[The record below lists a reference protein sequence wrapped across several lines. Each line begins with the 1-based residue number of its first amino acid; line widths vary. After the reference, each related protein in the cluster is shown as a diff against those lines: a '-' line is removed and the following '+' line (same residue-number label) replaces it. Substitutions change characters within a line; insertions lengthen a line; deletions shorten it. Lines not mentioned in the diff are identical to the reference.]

1 MPAAVC
7 LENQQGL
14 ARWFCTAGPLA
25 RCAGMSESDAGV
37 DEPDSVKVFKCTA
50 IRAPGL
56 KSTWLPA
63 VQTVAGDEYIKLSK
77 WDRHLTH
84 FVTSK
89 PLNLHAGGGRLL
101 NNINVQWFEDMCS
114 LRLQACNAAVK
125 QVIEQAADAEGV
137 PRPTKIR
144 AATQED
150 EFLCGRTIVVSAPA
164 VVGPWVFFDMLDTMR
179 LHLSDLHQSNLM
191 DVLLCLQE
199 ASGGPLVAQINQ
211 VKALRWYVRASGIPF
226 PDLYGGLF
234 LSVMQ
239 PPVMSVRRRFLC
251 HLQWLLL

>member
-37 DEPDSVKVFKCTA
+37 DEPDSIKVFKCTA

-89 PLNLHAGGGRLL
+89 PLNLHAGGGRPL
-101 NNINVQWFEDMCS
+101 NNINVQWFEDMCLS
-114 LRLQACNAAVK
+114 GCRL
-125 QVIEQAADAEGV
+125 
-137 PRPTKIR
+137 
-144 AATQED
+144 ATQLSSRGSSRRQTRRECRGPQKSGQPRKKTS
-150 EFLCGRTIVVSAPA
+150 FSA
-164 VVGPWVFFDMLDTMR
+164 VEPWSRRPR
-179 LHLSDLHQSNLM
+179 L
-191 DVLLCLQE
+191 
-199 ASGGPLVAQINQ
+199 
-211 VKALRWYVRASGIPF
+211 W
-226 PDLYGGLF
+226 
-234 LSVMQ
+234 
-239 PPVMSVRRRFLC
+239 
-251 HLQWLLL
+251 